1 MVLSEKSAGRS
12 SFIRNNLMTGGNPLE
27 REMNSKRTDEFQSLS
42 ALQNEDSVPRLIK
55 DADFNSNE

>member
-1 MVLSEKSAGRS
+1 
-12 SFIRNNLMTGGNPLE
+12 MTGGNPLE